1 MKKPKKK
8 IFSSLKGLFGIGN
21 QKLYGPPPIDER
33 IQGVY
38 GPPPAREESEKI
50 YGPPVIDEEPQDVY
64 GPPPFEEDPI
74 EESEEA
80 EDED

>member
-8 IFSSLKGLFGIGN
+8 ILTGLKGIFGIGN
-21 QKLYGPPPIDER
+21 QKLYGPPPVDER

-38 GPPPAREESEKI
+38 GPPPTA
-50 YGPPVIDEEPQDVY
+50 YQEEPQDVY

-80 EDED
+80 EDEDQ